1 MLALTGGKYILRYFY
16 KISSIQIL
24 KTGHE
29 KIDPLFCFGDSNGD
43 PDRKTD
49 TICALDIKDHV
60 SAKMLAAE
68 ESRLVLGTE

>member
-29 KIDPLFCFGDSNGD
+29 KIDHYFASETVTVIQTEKLIQF
-43 PDRKTD
+43 
-49 TICALDIKDHV
+49 
-60 SAKMLAAE
+60 
-68 ESRLVLGTE
+68 VL